1 MAQGDNKKRDDVEG
15 LGQPI
20 EVEGS
25 DMSKIRDEAKEA
37 EIRRLTQKADD
48 GALNVVGKIL
58 QRPEVQNVIKKNIN
72 KQTFISGLFMSFLLV
87 GFFQIFTVMKTV
99 LAYDW
104 RGDLILGVVLLS
116 IGSAYMARQLLRKA

>member
-1 MAQGDNKKRDDVEG
+1 MAQGNNKVRDDA
-15 LGQPI
+15 
-20 EVEGS
+20 EVE
-25 DMSKIRDEAKEA
+25 
-37 EIRRLTQKADD
+37 RLTKKADD
-48 GALNVVGKIL
+48 GALNLVGKIL
-58 QRPEVQNVIKKNIN
+58 QRPEVQNAIKKNIN

-116 IGSAYMARQLLRKA
+116 IGSAYMARQLFRKA